1 MTWQISATPESW
13 PLARPFA
20 ISRGV
25 KTVAEVIVAE
35 VTEDRVA
42 GRGECVPYARYGE
55 TIDGVLNIIRDYDP
69 SMGRAELACNL
80 PPGAARNAL
89 DCAFWDLEAKREG
102 KRVWELTGTPLPE
115 PMVTAETISLGTIE
129 EMAAA
134 ASRLSRNPL
143 IKVKLDAKN
152 VAKRMRVVRKNAP
165 DARLI
170 IDPNESWDLDLLC
183 DVVQVL
189 AELDVEMIEQPLPAA
204 ADDGLE
210 EFTWP
215 MPLCAD
221 ESCHTTD
228 DLERLRGKYQMV
240 NIKLDKSGGL
250 SEALA
255 LTRAATEAG
264 FGIMVG
270 CMVATSLAM
279 APALVLAPFARFL
292 DLDGPL
298 LLERDRELGLT
309 FTDGK
314 IYPPGPGLW
323 G

>member
-1 MTWQISATPESW
+1 MARQISATPESW
-13 PLARPFA
+13 PLVQPFA

-25 KTVAEVIVAE
+25 KTVAEVGVVE
-35 VTEDRVA
+35 VTEDSAV
-42 GRGECVPYARYGE
+42 GRGECVPYAHYGE
-55 TIDGVLNIIRDYDP
+55 TIDGVLNAIRGYDP
-69 SMGRAELACNL
+69 SGGRAGLASNL

-89 DCAFWDLEAKREG
+89 DCAFWDLEAKRDR
-102 KRVWELTGTPLPE
+102 KRVWKLTGTALPE
-115 PMVTAETISLGTIE
+115 PTVTAETISLGTTK

-134 ASRLSRNPL
+134 AARLSRNPL
-143 IKVKLDAKN
+143 IKVKLDAEN
-152 VAKRMRVVRKNAP
+152 VVERMRVVRRNAP
-165 DARLI
+165 EARLI
-170 IDPNESWDLDLLC
+170 IDPNESWDLDLLY

-189 AELDVEMIEQPLPAA
+189 AELGVEMIEQPLPAA

-210 EFTWP
+210 EFTSP
-215 MPLCAD
+215 VPLCAD
-221 ESCHTTD
+221 ESCHTAA
-228 DLERLRGKYQMV
+228 DLERLRGKYQMI

-255 LTRAATEAG
+255 LARGATEAG
-264 FGIMVG
+264 FGIMIG

-279 APALVLAPFARFL
+279 APAMVLAPFARFV

-298 LLERDRELGLT
+298 LLERDRDLGLK
-309 FTDGK
+309 FSNGK